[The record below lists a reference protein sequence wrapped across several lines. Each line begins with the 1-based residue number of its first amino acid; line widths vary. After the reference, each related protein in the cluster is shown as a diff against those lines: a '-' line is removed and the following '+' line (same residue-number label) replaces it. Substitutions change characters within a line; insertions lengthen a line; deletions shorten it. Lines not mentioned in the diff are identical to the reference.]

1 MIKNI
6 IYDLGNVLIKFSPT
20 KFTEKYILE
29 EDRER
34 VFKTIFLSQEWQDL
48 DRGVLEYEEAI
59 DIFSEKEPKYRKEI
73 EYLFNSN
80 VEECLEPI
88 KENIE
93 ILNRHSQEGYKLY
106 ILSNFHKKAFE
117 NVYKKWNFFEKFHGK
132 VVSYECKLLK
142 PEEEIYLH
150 ILKKYDLNPQET
162 LFIDD
167 HEPNIIAANKLGIHV
182 VHLDCYTKLDEKL
195 KTVL

>member
-73 EYLFNSN
+73 ENLFNSN

-106 ILSNFHKKAFE
+106 ILS
-117 NVYKKWNFFEKFHGK
+117 
-132 VVSYECKLLK
+132 
-142 PEEEIYLH
+142 I
-150 ILKKYDLNPQET
+150 
-162 LFIDD
+162 
-167 HEPNIIAANKLGIHV
+167 
-182 VHLDCYTKLDEKL
+182 
-195 KTVL
+195 